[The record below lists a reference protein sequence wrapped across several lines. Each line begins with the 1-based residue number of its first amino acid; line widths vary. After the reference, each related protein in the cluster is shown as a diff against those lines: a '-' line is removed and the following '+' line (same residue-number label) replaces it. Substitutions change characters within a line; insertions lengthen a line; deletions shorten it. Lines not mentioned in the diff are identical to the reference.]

1 MSKVLTF
8 VAIAAVAVSAGFT
21 APFTAAQ
28 LHKDLYKTKPATQA
42 VRTILL
48 EQGSKYEPPS
58 THNIDNPET
67 IQSSYRANFISYN
80 DVNDVSGLGCEEP
93 PCMVAAR
100 VEGPLP
106 FRAEPKADRTYNFKP
121 MMISREEGKP
131 PKEIQAYWH

>member
-1 MSKVLTF
+1 MSGLCAVLPYCYDLSGSSLVILLRLFLSF
-8 VAIAAVAVSAGFT
+8 VVHHFLFSCA
-21 APFTAAQ
+21 
-28 LHKDLYKTKPATQA
+28 A